1 MPMYHEDAPNGAP
14 RIGVHASVAVELD
27 WVLGAALRPDFRIDH
42 PDLDALYSE
51 FPDLAE
57 RASQL
62 WSDVPLSCGGFM
74 ELEIIAHHG
83 GLLFSADGD
92 ALVGRLA
99 ELCATVPVDYEL
111 ASETDED
118 RAVLLERLR
127 RLHDSADLRS
137 RYVALIADVWAAVQ
151 GTWDGRGRHAVEA
164 ALAGRRDQVARGAP
178 WEEVAR
184 SECHGFPIAPRL
196 VARLGPDDEVA
207 VVPAYFTH
215 KGLIFDL
222 PGVVV
227 IGVRADAT
235 GAQARSR
242 TAQLARRLKT
252 ISDPTR
258 LAILDALRSGPR
270 TVSELATTFSLA
282 QPTVSNHV
290 KLLRDAG
297 LIANASDRGRR
308 ELVVQHDVVVD
319 LLAHLHHVLT
329 GDLPPDS
336 VSGSPA

>member
-1 MPMYHEDAPNGAP
+1 MYHEDAPNGAP

-27 WVLGAALRPDFRIDH
+27 WALGAALRPDFRVDN
-42 PDLDALYSE
+42 PALDALYTE

-57 RASQL
+57 RAHAM
-62 WSDVPLSCGGFM
+62 WSDVPNSCGGFM
-74 ELEIIAHHG
+74 ELDIIAYHG
-83 GLLFSADGD
+83 GLLFSTDAD
-92 ALVGRLA
+92 ALIGQLP
-99 ELCATVPVDYEL
+99 ELCTTVPVDYEL
-111 ASETDED
+111 ASETEED
-118 RAVLLERLR
+118 RAALLERLR
-127 RLHDSADLRS
+127 RLRDSADLRA
-137 RYVALIADVWAAVQ
+137 RYVALISDVWAALQ
-151 GTWDGRGRHAVEA
+151 GVWDSQGRHAVEA
-164 ALAGRRDQVARGAP
+164 AIAGRRDQAARGAP

-196 VARLGPDDEVA
+196 VARLGPNDEVA

-235 GAQARSR
+235 GAQARTR

-258 LAILDALRSGPR
+258 LAILDALRTGPR

-297 LIANASDRGRR
+297 LIANGSDRGRR

-329 GDLPPDS
+329 GDLPSDQVP
-336 VSGSPA
+336 VASG